1 MHSVSPPHIHWSDLA
16 FGFACCLQ
24 PGSRTDAS
32 RSVEE
37 TGFLGTETLACLSA
51 PGSFDLLLDA
61 LELTAG
67 TEVVVCPR
75 PHSAFGEIAA
85 AHGLRVV
92 EVGPG
97 SERTGSLPAER
108 VAAAMTPRTGIIVAT
123 HEFGDRIP
131 MDEIARLARSR
142 GVLLVEHCV
151 EAYARRG
158 YRGHDGAH
166 AVLLSFGK
174 AEAGVPLPGALA
186 DIRIPTQYR
195 RMRALQR
202 EWTDASRLWCAKQ
215 LAVHALRSLG
225 ARLLGRQEAS
235 RTRADNRGR
244 APRAGAL
251 DSGRGGFVDG
261 LRRRPP
267 YPVLQLLHRRLRRSE
282 AGERSRRAPVVPR
295 GALHNVWRNPL
306 RSVGLPEV
314 R

>member
-1 MHSVSPPHIHWSDLA
+1 MHSVSTPHIHWSDLA
-16 FGFACCLQ
+16 YGFACCLQ
-24 PGSRTDAS
+24 LGSRADAS

-37 TGFLGTETLACLSA
+37 TGFLGSETLACLSA
-51 PGSFDLLLDA
+51 PGAFDLLLDA

-92 EVGPG
+92 EVGPDSG
-97 SERTGSLPAER
+97 GIGSLPTGR
-108 VAAAMTPRTGIIVAT
+108 LAAAMTPRTGIIIAT

-131 MDEIARLARSR
+131 MDEIARLATAR
-142 GVLLVEHCV
+142 GVLLVEHCI

-158 YRGHDGAH
+158 YRGHDGTH
-166 AVLLSFGK
+166 AVILSFGRV
-174 AEAGVPLPGALA
+174 EAGVPLPGALA

-215 LAVHALRSLG
+215 LALHVLRSLW
-225 ARLLGRQEAS
+225 AQFRSRQEEP
-235 RTRADNRGR
+235 RTRPDNRDQAR
-244 APRAGAL
+244 AWGPQ
-251 DSGRGGFVDG
+251 SGRDGFADG

-267 YPVLQLLHRRLRRSE
+267 YPVLRLLHRRLRRSE
-282 AGERSRRAPVVPR
+282 AGERSRRSPVVPR

-306 RSVGLPEV
+306 RSVGLPEI